1 MLQPGRSFSREAIV
15 KAVLAHGQERGENYR
30 IRWDVAKLGEA
41 RVVSDAVPFRAPLLA
56 GGEIEFRPRQG
67 RPAVVVFWASW
78 CKPCIDEAPHLERLY
93 KQRGTEVEFISVSID
108 EASQIDDLR
117 RVVESLKISY
127 PVALDPGGES
137 VLPKYAHGVGIPLT
151 FVVGTDGTIRYTQR
165 NYQPGDEQ
173 TLARAIEELSSGR

>member
-1 MLQPGRSFSREAIV
+1 MLQPGRSLSREAIV

-93 KQRGTEVEFISVSID
+93 KQHGTEVEFISVSID
-108 EASQIDDLR
+108 EARSATRSRSI
-117 RVVESLKISY
+117 
-127 PVALDPGGES
+127 PVASLSCRSTRTGS
-137 VLPKYAHGVGIPLT
+137 VSRSRSSSG
-151 FVVGTDGTIRYTQR
+151 
-165 NYQPGDEQ
+165 Q
-173 TLARAIEELSSGR
+173 TARFDIRAIRVLELIQMCSFWVQSSAITRRLASVKC